1 MNAFLRLQG
10 CRLGSSLD
18 HLVILPGVQHS
29 SLRIVVPLQVEYV
42 LQLLLHCPISHRA
55 QYLNP
60 VVDIPGHQVR
70 RAQQILGLTPIVENI
85 NTGVL
90 EIPVNNADRFNVVRY
105 SLDAR

>member
-42 LQLLLHCPISHRA
+42 LQLLLHCLISHRA

-70 RAQQILGLTPIVENI
+70 RAQQILGLTPIVEDI
-85 NTGVL
+85 NAGVL
-90 EIPVNNADRFNVVRY
+90 EIPVNNACLLYTSPSPRD
-105 SLDAR
+105 